1 MKKSV
6 SYVVPKHCRDR
17 SQVMFNWCQVM
28 SIWLGKPLLKCVVSI
43 WALPVRLA
51 RMVWGTFFPRCPGC
65 LFVVVRMFWCT
76 FFHVCPFARGGGG
89 LKLFE
94 QCPYRIK
101 TFKKGASL
109 TMWSQDELSTR
120 EYLCFIRSVIK
131 HKSLGFD
138 LDDLS
143 TVAGI

>member
-1 MKKSV
+1 
-6 SYVVPKHCRDR
+6 
-17 SQVMFNWCQVM
+17 MFNWCQVM
-28 SIWLGKPLLKCVVSI
+28 SIWLGKPLFEMCCFHMGIARKACQNGLGHFFPTLPRMFVCCCQDVLVHFFSC
-43 WALPVRLA
+43 LPVCQR
-51 RMVWGTFFPRCPGC
+51 
-65 LFVVVRMFWCT
+65 
-76 FFHVCPFARGGGG
+76 GGG

>member
-1 MKKSV
+1 MPEWFGALFSHV
-6 SYVVPKHCRDR
+6 AQDVC
-17 SQVMFNWCQVM
+17 
-28 SIWLGKPLLKCVVSI
+28 LLLSGCFG
-43 WALPVRLA
+43 AL
-51 RMVWGTFFPRCPGC
+51 FF
-65 LFVVVRMFWCT
+65 M
-76 FFHVCPFARGGGG
+76 FARLPEGGG

-101 TFKKGASL
+101 TFKKGAFL